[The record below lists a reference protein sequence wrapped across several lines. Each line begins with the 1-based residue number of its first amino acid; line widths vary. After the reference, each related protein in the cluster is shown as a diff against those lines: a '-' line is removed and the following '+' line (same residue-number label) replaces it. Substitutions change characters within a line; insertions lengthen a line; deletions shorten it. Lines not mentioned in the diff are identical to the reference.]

1 MWPKR
6 CPELWL
12 VALCAAGLCACAPV
26 PYQARPIDADASAR
40 AFGERSESAPGL
52 AQFAAGAGYAGSW
65 PPAQWRLDELS
76 LAAIYFSPEVKVAR
90 GQAAVARAELN
101 TAEQRPP
108 FGVQPVVEHHSNGL
122 EPSQPW
128 SVGVALE
135 LPWTTA
141 GRREARTERAS
152 RLDEAAQLDVAQAVW
167 RARAKV
173 RDSLIDLLEARRRLA
188 ALEERR
194 AARAQM
200 RALVL
205 RRVELGAMSS
215 RDLGQEDLA
224 LGEAEAGASFER
236 ARMRDAQ
243 SRLAQAL
250 ALPQDT
256 VERIAV
262 ADDPFASADA
272 VTDPAQARALALRN
286 RLDVRRRLLEF
297 AAADADV
304 KLAVASQYPELS
316 LSPGYLWDQGDNV
329 WILAANIILPTGP
342 RAQALVREAQARR
355 ELAARVFEAQQATAI
370 GESGQAFTRAQS
382 ARAVSEAAARK
393 SELARAQLARV
404 EKLFAAGGADRM
416 DLTAARL
423 SALAAQDTEREAAIA
438 RLRAIAALEDALQ
451 RPLLGALG
459 PPSSVADSEGGR

>member
-1 MWPKR
+1 MCSERRPG
-6 CPELWL
+6 LWL

-26 PYQARPIDADASAR
+26 PYQARPIDAEASAR
-40 AFGERSESAPGL
+40 AFGERSEYAPGL

-65 PPAQWRLDELS
+65 PPAQWRLEELS
-76 LAAIYFSPEVKVAR
+76 LAAIYFSTEVRVAR

-101 TAEQRPP
+101 TAAQRPP
-108 FGVQPVVEHHSNGL
+108 FGVQPLVEHHSNGL

-135 LPWTTA
+135 LPWVTT
-141 GRREARTERAS
+141 GRREARAERAS
-152 RLDEAAQLDVAQAVW
+152 MLDEAAQLDVAQAVW
-167 RARAKV
+167 RARAWV
-173 RDSLIDLLEARRRLA
+173 RDSLIDLLDARRRLA
-188 ALEERR
+188 ALEARL

-200 RALVL
+200 RALVM

-224 LGEAEAGASFER
+224 LGEVESGVAFER
-236 ARMRDAQ
+236 ARVQEAQ

-250 ALPQDT
+250 GLPQDT
-256 VERIAV
+256 AQRIAV
-262 ADDPFASADA
+262 ADEPFAPADA
-272 VTDPAQARALALRN
+272 VTEPSRARALALRN

-297 AAADADV
+297 GAADAEV

-329 WILAANIILPTGP
+329 WSLAANIVLPTGS

-355 ELAARVFEAQQATAI
+355 ELAARVFEAQQVAVI
-370 GESGQAFTRAQS
+370 GETGQAFTRAQS
-382 ARAVSEAAARK
+382 ARAVSEAAARQA
-393 SELARAQLARV
+393 ELARAQFARV

-423 SALAAQDTEREAAIA
+423 SALAAQDREREAGIA

-451 RPLLGALG
+451 RPILGALG
-459 PPSSVADSEGGR
+459 PLPPVADSEGGR